1 MGGPSNVS
9 EDKKVVEEVKPEP
22 TVAKKP
28 RTFVDESD
36 IFDFSGMQ
44 PKSDKNDLKIAP
56 LAMKKSNTLSSNN
69 SSGKKPIEND
79 GFANLF

>member
-1 MGGPSNVS
+1 MGVPSNIP
-9 EDKKVVEEVKPEP
+9 EAKKVEEVKPEP

-28 RTFVDESD
+28 RAFVEESD

-44 PKSDKNDLKIAP
+44 PKSDNEDLKIAP
-56 LAMKKSNTLSSNN
+56 LAMKKSHTMSSNN